1 MAGYKQAFA
10 ALGVIHLA
18 LAVIAEWDYPVG
30 GEAVP
35 VKIAAGQLA
44 ILFFQTFFSCKFN
57 QSLH

>member
-18 LAVIAEWDYPVG
+18 LAVISERDYPIG

-44 ILFFQTFFSCKFN
+44 ILFFKAFFPCKFD
-57 QSLH
+57 